1 MELLQSIRTE
11 YTRYRR
17 LVELS
22 IEQVA
27 DADLDRRVEGDAL
40 GNSIAVTMGHLIGNL
55 KSRFTDFLTT
65 DGEKSWRQR
74 DREFES
80 PQLDR
85 AGLLTGWNEA
95 WHVVD
100 KALSDVETAGCDA
113 FDQHITIRKVPL
125 TVTDALLRSVAHV
138 AYHAGQI
145 VYLARGFVGDGWQ
158 SPSIPKGMSDAYAQ
172 NPTKEKRPDRDLTG

>member
-17 LVELS
+17 LAELS
-22 IEQVA
+22 LEQVA
-27 DADLDRRVEGDAL
+27 DADLDRRIEGDSQ

-65 DGEKSWRQR
+65 DGEKEWRQR

-80 PQLDR
+80 PNLDR
-85 AGLLTGWNEA
+85 AGLMTGWHEA
-95 WHVVD
+95 WEIVD
-100 KALSDVETAGCDA
+100 RALDDVANAGDA
-113 FDQHITIRKVPL
+113 VFAKNITIRNVPL

-138 AYHAGQI
+138 AYHTGQI
-145 VYLARGFVGDGWQ
+145 VYLARTFVGPGWQ
-158 SPSIPKGMSDAYAQ
+158 SPSIPKGQSDAYAK
-172 NPTKEKRPDRDLTG
+172 NPTREKRPDGK

>member
-22 IEQVA
+22 LEQVA
-27 DADLDRRVEGDAL
+27 DTDLDRQVEGDEI

-65 DGEKSWRQR
+65 DGEKPWRQR

-80 PQLDR
+80 QGLDR
-85 AGLLTGWNEA
+85 ASLLAGWNEA
-95 WHVVD
+95 WAVVD
-100 KALSDVETAGCDA
+100 QALQDVEDAGA
-113 FDQHITIRKVPL
+113 AVWAKNITIRKVPL

-138 AYHAGQI
+138 AYHTGQI
-145 VYLARGFVGDGWQ
+145 VYLARAFVGTGWR
-158 SPSIPKGMSDAYAQ
+158 SPSIPKGQSDAYAQ
-172 NPTKEKRPDRDLTG
+172 NPTKEKRPD